1 MKRWHKR
8 VAMGVPASLL
18 VVLAGGLWSA
28 SSSLLFPSF
37 HGATRDLAVCPA
49 EAEKAW
55 GPSCGNLRA
64 THALAFTEVQLPSL
78 NGYDMPGWLMAAAA
92 NGGPAPTGAIVL
104 VHGGGSD
111 RREMTRHARFFLG
124 RGLDVLSFDLGCA
137 GEAPCPVPGQS
148 YGARESRDVVS
159 AYLYLAARYGHVLA
173 MGSSVGA
180 AALLVALPEMPR
192 LDAAIVENPMAS
204 FDRLVREFPGAEAS
218 PRWFTSG
225 MLGLAKVRGRFDGLA
240 SAEHSLRLGCTTPVL
255 FVHGRQDRVVS
266 HHQTEDLVA
275 LYAGPKTAWYPE
287 VGEHGALREADPIEY
302 ERRLAAFLVT
312 VGR

>member
-1 MKRWHKR
+1 MKRWQKG
-8 VAMGVPASLL
+8 AAASVPALL
-18 VVLAGGLWSA
+18 MVGLGGGLWSA

-37 HGATRDLAVCPA
+37 HGATRDLAACPA
-49 EAEKAW
+49 EAERAW
-55 GPSCGNLRA
+55 GPSCGNLR
-64 THALAFTEVQLPSL
+64 TSRALAFEEVRVPSL
-78 NGYDMPGWLMAAAA
+78 NGYDMPAWLMRSSA
-92 NGGPAPTGAIVL
+92 NGGAVASGAIVL

-111 RREMTRHARFFLG
+111 RREMTRHARFYLG
-124 RGLDVLSFDLGCA
+124 RGLDVLSLDLGCA

-159 AYLYLAARYGHVLA
+159 AYLFLTARYPHVLA

-204 FDRLVREFPGAEAS
+204 FDRLVREFPGAEGS

-225 MLGLAKVRGRFDGLA
+225 MLGLAEVRGRFDGLA
-240 SAEHSLRLGCTTPVL
+240 SAEHSLRLGAATPVL
-255 FVHGRQDRVVS
+255 FVHSRQDRVVS
-266 HHQTEDLVA
+266 FHQTEDLVA
-275 LYAGPKTAWYPE
+275 SYPGPKTAWYPE
-287 VGEHGALREADPIEY
+287 VGEHGALREADPVEY
-302 ERRLAAFLVT
+302 ERRLATFLDT